1 MRTERKRHRG
11 PGRAR
16 RCGATRSL
24 RSSPARSRWSRRAAT
39 SASTRSACAGI
50 RWHTVVSTGNQT
62 VCDASDWLDALAGLP
77 EVRSVALFLEAD
89 GDGARLAEALAL
101 CAERDVGVAVL
112 KVGASQAG
120 AVAAAAHT
128 GSLAGDQR
136 IFRALVEE
144 AGAAWAEDPHEL
156 LELARALA
164 EPRARPA
171 SAASA
176 GCRKA
181 AQGTLPS
188 DTRRKTARGLAVL
201 TCSGATPA
209 SRRPGRPARHRAA
222 PLGPATRGRL
232 EALLPPAAIIANPL
246 DYTAMIWGD
255 ADRLARIIQAVGDDA
270 AIDQLLL
277 CYDHPRDLSRESEA
291 SWAAVREGIVQGAK
305 QARAGT
311 LVCST
316 SRT

>member
-1 MRTERKRHRG
+1 M
-11 PGRAR
+11 
-16 RCGATRSL
+16 
-24 RSSPARSRWSRRAAT
+24 
-39 SASTRSACAGI
+39 
-50 RWHTVVSTGNQT
+50 
-62 VCDASDWLDALAGLP
+62 
-77 EVRSVALFLEAD
+77 
-89 GDGARLAEALAL
+89 
-101 CAERDVGVAVL
+101 
-112 KVGASQAG
+112 
-120 AVAAAAHT
+120 
-128 GSLAGDQR
+128 
-136 IFRALVEE
+136 
-144 AGAAWAEDPHEL
+144 

-181 AQGTLPS
+181 AQGTPPS

-201 TCSGATPA
+201 TCSGGDSGVAA
-209 SRRPGRPARHRAA
+209 DSAARLGIEPP

-232 EALLPPAAIIANPL
+232 EALPPAATIANPL

-277 CYDHPRDLSRESEA
+277 CYDQPPRPLARVRGVLGRRPRGYRPGREA
-291 SWAAVREGIVQGAK
+291 G
-305 QARAGT
+305 AGT

-316 SRT
+316 LPDLIDATAIEELARRGCPWSRGWLPHCVASAHCGRQAPGRSACARSRPPPAGSGIETGAGRTGGSARPPRRRPSASLGSRSPTGESHRAPRTRWPRPTKSAYRSR